1 MELKSGEEWIKKYAR
16 VGIFAKGVVYIL
28 VGGLATFAAFN
39 IGGKASG
46 KSGAFQFVLS
56 QPMGKIMLAL
66 IALGLIGYVVW
77 RMIQTF
83 KNPEDKG
90 FFSRVGY
97 FSSGLF
103 YALISFTAAQ
113 MIFTGGGGDSSGKQ
127 QYYISTILD
136 ETWGQ
141 IAIAAVSLIFF
152 GRAIYHLYRALSGNF
167 AKKLDEIDLNQK
179 ARQVL
184 IKAGLVGYIA
194 RAVVIGVIGFLFM
207 KAAWQANSSET
218 GGTEK
223 AFELLQQSVAG
234 PVLLGIV
241 ALGLVA
247 YGIFM
252 IVKARYRVLPSL

>member
-1 MELKSGEEWIKKYAR
+1 MKLDSGKAWIKKYAR
-16 VGIFAKGVVYIL
+16 AGLFAKGLVYIL

-39 IGGKASG
+39 IGGQASG

-56 QPMGKIMLAL
+56 QPLGKVMLAL
-66 IALGLIGYVVW
+66 IALGLAGYVVW

-83 KNPEDKG
+83 INPEDEK
-90 FFSRVGY
+90 FFARIGY
-97 FSSGLF
+97 ASSGLF
-103 YALISFTAAQ
+103 YALIAFTAAQ
-113 MIFTGGGGDSSGKQ
+113 MIFTGSGGDSSGKQ

-141 IAIAAVSLIFF
+141 IAIAVVSLIFF
-152 GRAIYHLYRALSGNF
+152 GRAIYHLYRALSGRF
-167 AKKLDEIDLNQK
+167 AHKLEDIDLNEH

-194 RAVVIGVIGFLFM
+194 RAVVIGIIGFLFM
-207 KAAWQANSSET
+207 KAAWQANSSKA
-218 GGTEK
+218 GGTNE

-234 PVLLGIV
+234 PLLLGIV
-241 ALGLVA
+241 SLGLVA
-247 YGIFM
+247 YGVFM